1 MVLITSDIPR
11 VVSYNESEKKI
22 CNLFVTDAGDFL
34 NKSDSFWLLKNIL
47 PDLKIIIHNV
57 VATDMKTFKYN
68 HITNTFSVTLSNL
81 LISVV

>member
-34 NKSDSFWLLKNIL
+34 NKSDSFWLLEEYITRFKNYYSQCSAYR
-47 PDLKIIIHNV
+47 HE
-57 VATDMKTFKYN
+57 
-68 HITNTFSVTLSNL
+68 NL
-81 LISVV
+81 